1 MTLSVTIAYLFPG
14 INLAPGG
21 DCEIVEG
28 EIAAWRLPT
37 PQPTQD
43 EIDAAAPAA
52 QQAAKISA
60 IKVGARAR
68 ILARL
73 PEWKQANM
81 TARAVELVSLGQAS
95 GPEWEAMQAAWNW
108 IKAVRAHSDA
118 LEAAVQQSND
128 PASVDIETGWPE

>member
-1 MTLSVTIAYLFPG
+1 MTLSVTLAHLFPG

-28 EIAAWRLPT
+28 AIAVWRLPT
-37 PQPTQD
+37 PQPTQS
-43 EIDAAAPAA
+43 EIDGAALAA
-52 QQAAKISA
+52 QKAAKISA

-81 TARAVELVSLGQAS
+81 TARAVELMSLMQAS
-95 GPEWEAMQAAWNW
+95 GPEWQAMQSAWNW